1 MKKIYVRPELET
13 VEIELN
19 SLICTSITM
28 NGGSDDNGNALIREM
43 DSDFDLSDGSG
54 FDFGSNDNDFGI

>member
-13 VEIELN
+13 VEIKLN

-43 DSDFDLSDGSG
+43 DSDFDLSDDSG
-54 FDFGSNDNDFGI
+54 FDFGNNDNDFGI

>member
-19 SLICTSITM
+19 ALICTSITM

-43 DSDFDLSDGSG
+43 DSDFDLSDDSG